1 MTIAA
6 QIAQIAADYDGDYL
20 EIPCEGLTFDGRR
33 VSLDVIADDSDDP
46 SIACYVGTVWVRMGV
61 SPWSVPLLAGI
72 KQA

>member
-6 QIAQIAADYDGDYL
+6 IAAQIVADYDGDYL

-33 VSLDVIADDSDDP
+33 VSLDVIADDSDP
-46 SIACYVGTVWVRMGV
+46 SVACYAGTVWVRNGV

-72 KQA
+72 SLG